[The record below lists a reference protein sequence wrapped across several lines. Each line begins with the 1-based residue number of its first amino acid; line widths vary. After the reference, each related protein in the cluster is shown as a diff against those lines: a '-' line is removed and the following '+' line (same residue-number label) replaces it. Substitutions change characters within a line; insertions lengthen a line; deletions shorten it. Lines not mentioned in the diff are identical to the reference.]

1 MLGVTNFLAVPSEC
15 VNLEGL
21 MLAQTGA
28 QAANFKEIV
37 DFAQDA
43 IRTIAPALSSDNKFD
58 GETPVLSQKES
69 SHSPLPARSLAQDW
83 NEI

>member
-1 MLGVTNFLAVPSEC
+1 
-15 VNLEGL
+15 

-58 GETPVLSQKES
+58 GETPVLSQK
-69 SHSPLPARSLAQDW
+69 
-83 NEI
+83 

>member
-1 MLGVTNFLAVPSEC
+1 MLALLGVTNFLAVPSEC

-69 SHSPLPARSLAQDW
+69 SHSLLPARSLA
-83 NEI
+83 